1 MPEPTREQ
9 IDAFIQRWKR
19 SGAAE
24 RSNYVLFLSELCDL
38 LDIPR
43 PEPAGPDNSANRY
56 CFERAVTRKNP
67 DGTTSTGYID
77 LYKFACLLLEAK
89 QGTLADV
96 PANPD
101 LALPVP
107 MAPAKTGHG
116 KRGTLAFDKALERA
130 YHQARGYITALP
142 ADEGRPPF
150 LIVCDVGH
158 SLDLYAEF
166 TCTGGQYE
174 RFPDPV
180 SYRITLPDLHRPE
193 IRDRLRKVWLDP
205 HSLDPSKVAAKV
217 TRDIAGR
224 LAQLAKSL
232 EADGHDPQVIAGFL
246 QRCLFTMFAEDVGLL
261 PENGF
266 KTLLDRVKIDPRGFP
281 VLVSSLWKE
290 MATGVHYSALLF
302 QEIAH
307 FNGGLFETT
316 TALPLSAGQLAMLA
330 DAAATDWSGVEPS
343 IFGTLLVRALDPRE
357 RHKLGAEF
365 TPRSYVERLIRPT
378 IIGPL
383 REEWEAV
390 RVAAA
395 TLHEEA
401 DQADDTADQIEA
413 DAKAKLA
420 AGASEEAK
428 QLGAEAARLRK
439 EASKLDAEALAQ
451 VVAFHRYL
459 CGLTVLDPACGTAN
473 FLYVTMEHMKRLEAE
488 VLELIAALGGN
499 TGMEMQ
505 GFRVRPEHFIGLEIN
520 KQAVAIA
527 ELVLWIGYFQW
538 QRKTTGKA
546 DTGDRPLLPK
556 EKSIFEQDA
565 VLAYDERNPRRDP
578 ETGQI
583 LTLWDGQTTKKHPV
597 TGKPVPDESARV
609 VLFDYVN
616 PRRAEWPKADYIV
629 GNPPFIGASR
639 MREALGD
646 GYVEAL
652 RKAWKGSVPESA
664 DFVMFWWCKA
674 AELVHDGKTKRF
686 GFITTNSIHQTFNRR
701 VIEPF
706 LSDPK
711 KPLHLAYAIPDHP
724 WIDSAD
730 GAAVRIAMTVGAPG
744 KAEGTLELVTDEQGS
759 EDGEVA
765 VQLQSSRGTIAANL
779 QVGAD
784 VTACVPLLANSKLS
798 CPGVKLHGSGFIVT
812 KEEAIKLGLGSVAG
826 IEKHLL
832 GYRNGKDL
840 TNRPRE
846 VMLIDLFGLS
856 ETEAAAHFPSLYQHV
871 LVHVKP
877 ERDATA
883 HTKDG
888 AVYARFWW
896 LFGKTRQELRRALAP
911 LQRYIATVETSKH
924 RFFTFL
930 DQSIRPDNML
940 IAIASDDAFH
950 LGVLSSQLHA
960 SWALARGGTLEDR
973 PRYNKSV
980 CFDPFPYPD
989 LSESPL
995 KQRIRDLG
1003 ERLDS
1008 HRKRQQ
1014 ELHPDLTLTG
1024 MYNVL
1029 EKLRSGE
1036 PLNAKEKDIHDKGL
1050 VSVLKQIH
1058 DEIDHA
1064 VLEAYGW
1071 QDIAAETQDSKTQ
1084 DTLRRPA
1091 GYEGQARGENGE
1103 VDVSECGGKRERD
1116 TALGENDARPES
1128 AVASRRSAS
1137 YGRQAGRQGLPLP
1150 AHSNTGAAHAQST
1163 GNVPSSVFCLAD
1175 VLARGG
1181 PDAEA
1186 LEQAILTR
1194 LVALNHERAA
1204 EEKRGLIRWLRPEF
1218 QAPGAVDPAHRPLE
1232 QTEIEGVGASD
1243 PSSLS
1248 LHTSS
1253 ARLSSPNAFIPQPS
1267 SFLPWPDEAPA
1278 QVAAV
1283 RKLLPTVGKDPEA
1296 VSACFGR
1303 KAKKRA
1309 DQIAA
1314 IIATL
1319 ESMGYW

>member
-1 MPEPTREQ
+1 MPEPTKEQ
-9 IDAFIQRWKR
+9 IDTFIQRWEK

-89 QGTLADV
+89 QGTLADLPDGAALTL
-96 PANPD
+96 PAPST
-101 LALPVP
+101 
-107 MAPAKTGHG
+107 PAKTGHG

-193 IRDRLRKVWLDP
+193 IRERLRKVWLDP

-266 KTLLDRVKIDPRGFP
+266 KTLLDRVKGDPRGFP

-290 MATGVHYSALLF
+290 MATGTQYSALLL

-401 DQADDTADQIEA
+401 DQADDKADQLEA
-413 DAKAKLA
+413 DAKVKLA

-428 QLGAEAARLRK
+428 KLGAEAARLRK
-439 EASKLDAEALAQ
+439 EGTRLDAEALAQ

-459 CGLTVLDPACGTAN
+459 CNLTVLDPACGTAN

-556 EKSIFEQDA
+556 EKSIFERDA
-565 VLAYDERNPRRDP
+565 VLAYDERIPRRDP

-583 LTLWDGQTTKKHPV
+583 LTLWDGHTTKLHPV
-597 TGKPVPDESARV
+597 TGKPVPDESART

-629 GNPPFIGASR
+629 GNPPFIGTKR
-639 MREALGD
+639 MIEALGE
-646 GYVEAL
+646 GYTEAL
-652 RKAWKGSVPESA
+652 RKVWKGDVPESA

-674 AELVHDGKTKRF
+674 AELVRDGKAKRF

-701 VIEPF
+701 VIDPF
-706 LSDPK
+706 LADPK

-744 KAEGTLELVTDEQGS
+744 NCEGSLEKVENELVREDGENEVSLIKAEGKIGS
-759 EDGEVA
+759 
-765 VQLQSSRGTIAANL
+765 NL
-779 QVGAD
+779 QTGAELTSTAALDSNDKLAGMGVALHGAGFILDPEQAEAIRSHGPEVIKAYLGGAD
-784 VTACVPLLANSKLS
+784 LLRNPRERYLIDFSFMS
-798 CPGVKLHGSGFIVT
+798 S
-812 KEEAIKLGLGSVAG
+812 EAALASNAAAFQ
-826 IEKHLL
+826 HLL
-832 GYRNGKDL
+832 N
-840 TNRPRE
+840 
-846 VMLIDLFGLS
+846 
-856 ETEAAAHFPSLYQHV
+856 
-871 LVHVKP
+871 HVKP
-877 ERDATA
+877 ERD
-883 HTKDG
+883 
-888 AVYARFWW
+888 
-896 LFGKTRQELRRALAP
+896 QNRRATLKDNWWKFGWERPVLRKA
-911 LQRYIATVETSKH
+911 LVGLSRFIGTTETAKH
-924 RFFTFL
+924 RVFQFIPATTL
-930 DQSIRPDNML
+930 ADHMIVC
-940 IAIASDDAFH
+940 IASDDAFH
-950 LGVLSSQLHA
+950 IGVLSSNIHVT
-960 SWALARGGTLEDR
+960 WALARGGTLEDR

-980 CFDPFPYPD
+980 CFDPFPFPA

-1003 ERLDS
+1003 ERLDA

-1036 PLNAKEKDIHDKGL
+1036 ALNAKEKVIHDKGL

-1071 QDIAAETQDSKTQ
+1071 GDIGRQKTEDAE
-1084 DTLRRPA
+1084 A
-1091 GYEGQARGENGE
+1091 
-1103 VDVSECGGKRERD
+1103 DVSECGGNPDSVGGD
-1116 TALGENDARPES
+1116 TALAGESPSPKAPS
-1128 AVASRRSAS
+1128 PAVALRAM
-1137 YGRQAGRQGLPLP
+1137 AGKLP
-1150 AHSNTGAAHAQST
+1150 AHSNTMAIHAPST
-1163 GNVPSSVFCLAD
+1163 DHAGPSSVSTSSVFCLAD
-1175 VLARGG
+1175 LLARGG
-1181 PDAEA
+1181 PEAEA

-1194 LVALNHERAA
+1194 LVALNHERTS
-1204 EEKRGLIRWLRPEF
+1204 EEKRGLVRWLRPDF
-1218 QAPGAVDPAHRPLE
+1218 QSPPTSSGQAGAMAPGHRPLE
-1232 QTEIEGVGASD
+1232 QTEIEGVDTSD
-1243 PSSLS
+1243 PSS
-1248 LHTSS
+1248 
-1253 ARLSSPNAFIPQPS
+1253 FIPQPS
-1267 SFLPWPDEAPA
+1267 TFLPWPDEAPA
-1278 QVAAV
+1278 RVAAV
-1283 RKLLPTVGKDPEA
+1283 RKLLSTVGKDPEA

-1303 KAKKRA
+1303 KSKKRA

>member
-1 MPEPTREQ
+1 MPEPSKKQ
-9 IDAFIQRWKR
+9 IDAFILRWEK

-77 LYKFACLLLEAK
+77 LYKFTCLLLEAK
-89 QGTLADV
+89 QGTLADLPAV
-96 PANPD
+96 PG
-101 LALPVP
+101 LALPAP
-107 MAPAKTGHG
+107 ATPAKTGHG

-193 IRDRLRKVWLDP
+193 IRERLRKVWLDP

-232 EADGHDPQVIAGFL
+232 ETDGHDPQVIAGFL

-266 KTLLDRVKIDPRGFP
+266 KSLLDRVKGDPRGFP

-290 MATGVHYSALLF
+290 MATGTHYSALLF

-401 DQADDTADQIEA
+401 DQAQDKADDIEA
-413 DAKAKLA
+413 DAKVKLA

-428 QLGAEAARLRK
+428 KLGAEAARLRK
-439 EASKLDAEALAQ
+439 ESSKLDAEALAQ

-459 CGLTVLDPACGTAN
+459 CNLTVLDPACGTAN

-520 KQAVAIA
+520 QQAVAIA

-565 VLAYDERNPRRDP
+565 VLAYDERIPRRDP

-583 LTLWDGQTTKKHPV
+583 LTLWDGHTTKPHPI

-616 PRRAEWPKADYIV
+616 PRRAEWPQADFIV

-646 GYVEAL
+646 GYTEAL
-652 RKAWKGSVPESA
+652 RKTWKGDVPESA
-664 DFVMFWWCKA
+664 DFVMFWWRKA
-674 AELVHDGKTKRF
+674 AELVRDGKAKRF

-706 LSDPK
+706 LSDPE

-730 GAAVRIAMTVGAPG
+730 GAAVRISMTVGAPG
-744 KAEGTLELVTDEQGS
+744 KAEGSLELVTNEEGS

-765 VQLQSSRGTIAANL
+765 VQLQTSRGTIAANL

-784 VTACVPLLANSKLS
+784 VSGCGPLKANERVCSR
-798 CPGVKLHGSGFIVT
+798 GVQVIGAGFIVRP
-812 KEEAIKLGLGSVAG
+812 EVASSLGLGTVPG
-826 IEKHLL
+826 VEKVIR

-840 TNRPRE
+840 TDKARG
-846 VMLIDLFGLS
+846 VMVVDLFGMDVQEVES
-856 ETEAAAHFPSLYQHV
+856 KFPAIYQHV
-871 LVHVKP
+871 LINVKP
-877 ERDATA
+877 ERDQNNRDGYRRNWWIHGEARSSFRPA
-883 HTKDG
+883 LKDI
-888 AVYARFWW
+888 A
-896 LFGKTRQELRRALAP
+896 
-911 LQRYIATVETSKH
+911 RYIVTVETSKH

-930 DQSIRPDNML
+930 DREILPDNML
-940 IAIASDDAFH
+940 VAIASDDASH
-950 LGVLSSQLHA
+950 LALLSSRVHVL
-960 SWALARGGTLEDR
+960 WALTAGGRLGYGND
-973 PRYNKSV
+973 PRYNKSR
-980 CFDPFPYPD
+980 CFETFPFPA

-995 KQRIRDLG
+995 KQHIRDLG
-1003 ERLDS
+1003 ERLDA

-1036 PLNAKEKDIHDKGL
+1036 ALNAKEKDIHDKGL

-1071 QDIAAETQDSKTQ
+1071 QDIVAKTQDSKTQ
-1084 DTLRRPA
+1084 DT
-1091 GYEGQARGENGE
+1091 RGENGE
-1103 VDVSECGGKRERD
+1103 ADVSECGGRD
-1116 TALGENDARPES
+1116 TALGSEPPCTS
-1128 AVASRRSAS
+1128 TTSSR
-1137 YGRQAGRQGLPLP
+1137 
-1150 AHSNTGAAHAQST
+1150 H
-1163 GNVPSSVFCLAD
+1163 PSSLNHHPSPFLAD
-1175 VLARGG
+1175 LLARGG
-1181 PDAEA
+1181 PEAEA

-1204 EEKRGLIRWLRPEF
+1204 EEKRGLVRWLRPDF
-1218 QAPGAVDPAHRPLE
+1218 QAPPTSSGQAGAADPGHRPLE
-1232 QTEIEGVGASD
+1232 QTEMEGVDTSD
-1243 PSSLS
+1243 PSSLN
-1248 LHTSS
+1248 L
-1253 ARLSSPNAFIPQPS
+1253 QPS

-1278 QVAAV
+1278 QVAAI

-1296 VSACFGR
+1296 LSACFGR
-1303 KAKKRA
+1303 KAKKRT